1 MRVRMFS
8 KRRKFAGFLGA
19 TFAFLS
25 MICLAGPARAG
36 DTASLDVIGYSKDGR
51 IFAFEEHGI
60 TDGSGFAYSYYF
72 FIDTKEDK
80 YLPGTP
86 IRVLVEEE
94 QSVKKIR
101 TLARSKAQP
110 LIDKYDLTENPG
122 VMVAYNPGSEIDGD
136 AHKVRYTRTLSTPAR
151 SITYTLEL
159 KEKVHPAPAEC
170 ANMIGE
176 YSGFTLT
183 LTENSS
189 QPANEVLHDDAQVP
203 KSRHCPN
210 GYRIGAVIGSE
221 TAEVP
226 QIAMII
232 VATYGFEGNDERWIA
247 VPFTPAGP

>member
-1 MRVRMFS
+1 VRNFS
-8 KRRKFAGFLGA
+8 GRRRFLGA
-19 TFAFLS
+19 TLFFLS
-25 MICLAGPARAG
+25 MIFLASPVRAG
-36 DTASLDVIGYSKDGR
+36 DTASLDVIGYSKDGH
-51 IFAFEEHGI
+51 IFAFEGHGVQ
-60 TDGSGFAYSYYF
+60 DGSGFAYSNYF
-72 FIDTKEDK
+72 FIDTREDK

-86 IRVLVEEE
+86 IRVLIEEE

-101 TLARSKAQP
+101 NLARTKAQP

-136 AHKVRYTRTLSTPAR
+136 PHKIRYTRTLSTPAR
-151 SITYTLEL
+151 GITYTLEL
-159 KEKVHPAPAEC
+159 KQKVFPPTETC
-170 ANMIGE
+170 LDMIGE

-189 QPANEVLHDDAQVP
+189 QPAHEVLHDDAQVP
-203 KSRHCPN
+203 KSRSCPN

-226 QIAMII
+226 QIAMIM

-247 VPFTPAGP
+247 VPFNPAGP